1 MSNPQTPSSIKGNIL
16 IVDDNPAN
24 LELLSGILSEQGY
37 KVRLIP
43 DGQLA
48 LMSVQSTLP
57 DLMLL
62 DILMPEMDGYQ
73 VCEKLKTDERTKD
86 IPIIFVSA
94 IHEVFDKVKA
104 FSLGGVDYITKPFE
118 AKEVLARIEIQLRI
132 SRLSKQLLEQ
142 NARLTEQKELLQT
155 IFDHIPVMVTLYDA
169 NGRIQLVNREL
180 ERVSGWSHAELENID
195 LVAEYFPDPEYRQQ
209 VLAHMFA
216 ATGKWQDFKARI
228 RNGSYLDTSWAN
240 IRLSNGM
247 SIGIG
252 QDISERL
259 AAALRDRKQAQ
270 EASLLEERNRMA
282 QEIHDTL
289 AQALTGIIVHLGTAS
304 RKITVDPVAAQ
315 EHIKVGRDLARSGLT
330 EARRSVEALRP
341 KLLQDGDLCSA
352 LRRLSSQMFSH
363 SSTHTICEVVGKAYI
378 LPQDVENNVLRIGQE
393 ALTNAFKYAR
403 ASEIRIELVYETTQ
417 FILRIKDNGQG
428 FEIDSFS
435 VENGFGL
442 MGMTERADRIGAK
455 LTIQTQPGRGTEVVL
470 SIDRE

>member
-1 MSNPQTPSSIKGNIL
+1 MSNPQTPCIKGNIL

-24 LELLSGILSEQGY
+24 LDLLSGILSEQGY

-48 LMSVQSTLP
+48 LMSVQSTRP
-57 DLMLL
+57 DLILL

-86 IPIIFVSA
+86 IPVIFVSA
-94 IHEVFDKVKA
+94 VHEVFDKVKA
-104 FSLGGVDYITKPFE
+104 FTLGGVDYITKPFE
-118 AKEVLARIEIQLRI
+118 AKEVLARIETQLRI

-142 NARLTEQKELLQT
+142 NAQLTEQKELLQT

-169 NGRIQLVNREL
+169 NGRIQWVNREL
-180 ERVSGWSHAELENID
+180 ERLLGWSGTELQDIDLLAELCPD
-195 LVAEYFPDPEYRQQ
+195 LEQRQQ
-209 VLAHMFA
+209 GLDHMIA
-216 ATGKWQDFKARI
+216 ATGKWLDFKI
-228 RNGSYLDTSWAN
+228 RTRDGRYVDTSWAN

-270 EASLLEERNRMA
+270 EASRLEERNRIA

-289 AQALTGIIVHLGTAS
+289 AQAFTGIIVHLGTAS
-304 RKITVDPVAAQ
+304 RKITVDPAAAQ
-315 EHIKVGRDLARSGLT
+315 EHIKVGRDLARSGLG

-341 KLLQDGDLCSA
+341 KLLEDGDLCSA
-352 LRRLSSQMFSH
+352 LSCLSSQMFSQ
-363 SSTHTICEVVGKAYI
+363 SNTRTMCEVVGKAYP

-403 ASEIRIELVYETTQ
+403 ASEIRVELVYETTQ
-417 FILRIKDNGQG
+417 FILRITDNGQG

-455 LTIQTQPGRGTEVVL
+455 LTIQSQPGQGTEVVVL
-470 SIDRE
+470 IDRE

>member
-1 MSNPQTPSSIKGNIL
+1 MSNPQTPSIKGNIL

-48 LMSVQSTLP
+48 LMSVQSTRP
-57 DLMLL
+57 DLILL

-73 VCEKLKTDERTKD
+73 VCQDLKADERTKD
-86 IPIIFVSA
+86 IPVIFVSA
-94 IHEVFDKVKA
+94 VHEVFDKVKA

-118 AKEVLARIEIQLRI
+118 AKEVLARIETQLRV

-169 NGRIQLVNREL
+169 RGRIQLVNREL
-180 ERVSGWSHAELENID
+180 ERLLGWSGTELEDID
-195 LVAEYFPDPEYRQQ
+195 LLAHLCPDLEQRQQ
-209 VLAHMFA
+209 GLDHMIA
-216 ATGKWQDFKARI
+216 ATGKWLDFKI
-228 RNGSYLDTSWAN
+228 RTRDGRYMDTSWAN

-270 EASLLEERNRMA
+270 EASRLEERNRMA

-289 AQALTGIIVHLGTAS
+289 AQAFTGIIVHLGTAS
-304 RKITVDPVAAQ
+304 RKITVDLVAAQ

-341 KLLQDGDLCSA
+341 KLLEDGDLGSA
-352 LRRLSSQMFSH
+352 LGRLSSQMFSH
-363 SSTHTICEVVGKAYI
+363 SSTQTICEVVGKAYT
-378 LPQDVENNVLRIGQE
+378 LPQDVENNLLRIGQE

-403 ASEIRIELVYETTQ
+403 ASEIRIEMVYETTQ

-455 LTIQTQPGRGTEVVL
+455 LTIQSQLGRGTEVVL
-470 SIDRE
+470 SIGRE

>member
-1 MSNPQTPSSIKGNIL
+1 MSNPQNPSLKGNIL

-24 LELLSGILSEQGY
+24 LDLLSGILSEQGY

-48 LMSVQSTLP
+48 LMSVQSTRP
-57 DLMLL
+57 DLILL

-73 VCEKLKTDERTKD
+73 VCEKLKADERTKD
-86 IPIIFVSA
+86 IPVIFVSA
-94 IHEVFDKVKA
+94 VHEVFDKVKA

-118 AKEVLARIEIQLRI
+118 AKEVLARIENQLRI
-132 SRLSKQLLEQ
+132 SRLSTQLLEQ
-142 NARLTEQKELLQT
+142 NAQLTEQKELLQT

-169 NGRIQLVNREL
+169 NGRVQWVNREL
-180 ERVSGWSHAELENID
+180 ERVSGWSRAEIENID
-195 LVAEYFPDPEYRQQ
+195 LVAEWFPDPEYRQQ
-209 VLAHMFA
+209 VLEHMFP
-216 ATGKWQDFKARI
+216 ATGKWKDLKARI
-228 RNGSYLDTSWAN
+228 RDGSYLDTSWAN

-270 EASLLEERNRMA
+270 EASLLQERNRMA

-289 AQALTGIIVHLGTAS
+289 AQAFTGIIVHLGTAS

-315 EHIKVGRDLARSGLT
+315 EHIKVGRDLARFGLT

-341 KLLQDGDLCSA
+341 KLLEDGDLCSA
-352 LRRLSSQMFSH
+352 LVRLSSQMFSH
-363 SSTHTICEVVGKAYI
+363 SSTHTICEVVGKAYP
-378 LPQDVENNVLRIGQE
+378 LPQEVENNVLRIGQE

-403 ASEIRIELVYETTQ
+403 ASEIRVELVYETTQ

-455 LTIQTQPGRGTEVVL
+455 LTIQSQPGRGTEVVV
-470 SIDRE
+470 SINKE